1 MNNAL
6 TQDDLS
12 DLAAVAEQTGSDSS
26 KCIRAGQLDD
36 HGARLIELGFA
47 EVRSEGWPGI
57 PGSARIGITDA
68 GLDELFERGI

>member
-6 TQDDLS
+6 TADDLT

-36 HGARLIELGFA
+36 HGARLLELGLV
-47 EVRSEGWPGI
+47 EVRSEGVPGF
-57 PGSARIGITDA
+57 PGSKRLGVSDA
-68 GLDELFERGI
+68 GLDELFERGL